1 MSMDP
6 ITMVTSENWD
16 EANRPQK
23 QQGLIEGPRV
33 GCVSGSVSIL
43 EPQKT
48 RKKIKKLV
56 WAQLEALSTAISN
69 FGSKLIAPVGTGVI
83 GSC

>member
-1 MSMDP
+1 MDP

-23 QQGLIEGPRV
+23 QQGLIEGSRV

-43 EPQKT
+43 EPKRQE
-48 RKKIKKLV
+48 KK
-56 WAQLEALSTAISN
+56 
-69 FGSKLIAPVGTGVI
+69 
-83 GSC
+83 